1 VKVSEEMKDQGVQF
15 VGVNTRDPQKSLAV
29 SFEEDFGVTYPSLYD
44 PTGKQLLRFPKGT
57 LNPKAIPSTVVVDRE
72 GKLAARSL
80 AALDAT
86 KLHEM
91 IDPLVAEK

>member
-1 VKVSEEMKDQGVQF
+1 
-15 VGVNTRDPQKSLAV
+15 P
-29 SFEEDFGVTYPSLYD
+29 
-44 PTGKQLLRFPKGT
+44 
-57 LNPKAIPSTVVVDRE
+57 LNPKPRPSTVVVDRE

-86 KLHEM
+86 KLREM